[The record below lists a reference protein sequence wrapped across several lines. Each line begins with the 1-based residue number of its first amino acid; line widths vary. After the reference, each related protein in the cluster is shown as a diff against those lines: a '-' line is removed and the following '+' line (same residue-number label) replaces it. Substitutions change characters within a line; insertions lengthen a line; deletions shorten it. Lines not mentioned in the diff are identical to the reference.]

1 MSDLKYLIMQNQW
14 EEYVKNSKVQSFVV
28 IFVIY
33 FSIYY
38 TGTWKYTESI
48 FSLLG
53 YSLVLLG

>member
-1 MSDLKYLIMQNQW
+1 MQNQW

-38 TGTWKYTESI
+38 TGTWIYTESI
-48 FSLLG
+48 FWLLG
-53 YSLVLLG
+53 YSLVLLV

>member
-1 MSDLKYLIMQNQW
+1 MQNQW

-38 TGTWKYTESI
+38 TGTWKYTEST
-48 FSLLG
+48 F
-53 YSLVLLG
+53 